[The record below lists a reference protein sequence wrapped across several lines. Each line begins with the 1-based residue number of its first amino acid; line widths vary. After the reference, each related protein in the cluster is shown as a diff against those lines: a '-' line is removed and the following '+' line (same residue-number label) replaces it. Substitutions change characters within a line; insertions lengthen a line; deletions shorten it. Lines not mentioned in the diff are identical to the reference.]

1 MFAGYMI
8 VKQLR
13 GLKHMLKVESVMKS
27 TTYALIFLFSFC
39 AMSSLLLGVVF
50 LEYHFNLLTKNA
62 VFNDS
67 SFLE

>member
-39 AMSSLLLGVVF
+39 AVSSLLVGVVC
-50 LEYHFNLLTKNA
+50 LEYHFKLLTNNS
-62 VFNDS
+62 VFDDS
-67 SFLE
+67 SFFE